1 MGQVKAK
8 NDNGSQWTPTQIP
21 LCLVYCLNLLLQLI
35 PMNSAKFR
43 LLNTKWKEK
52 TTNLIL
58 QDLSAK
64 KCETPRHKNHSKTRL
79 RVPLKILPRFL
90 RSGQNFLRPTFFKVP
105 FYTPVIGKN
114 LRVNKWPKLRGN
126 KIESPV
132 QSRGQKGS
140 LSCDPVINI
149 PAKLLYGELTLLS

>member
-1 MGQVKAK
+1 
-8 NDNGSQWTPTQIP
+8 
-21 LCLVYCLNLLLQLI
+21 
-35 PMNSAKFR
+35 MNSAKFQ

-90 RSGQNFLRPTFFKVP
+90 RSGQNFLRPRFFKVP

-114 LRVNKWPKLRGN
+114 LRVNKWPKFRGN
-126 KIESPV
+126 KIKSPV
-132 QSRGQKGS
+132 QSRGWRESVVTQLSISQLNCCVVNLHFS
-140 LSCDPVINI
+140 LDISCSMTPKDPWPFSHFLQDAV
-149 PAKLLYGELTLLS
+149 